1 MAKKIEI
8 ELPCAL
14 SDDEVRSRGDY
25 LVELI
30 ARMDAV
36 SEEKSNVAR
45 RYKDQLSGLAE
56 TQRKVAA
63 AIRTRCETRMVRC
76 WVTYHAP
83 CEGVKRTTRMDT
95 GDVVSEEP
103 MTDAEKQLNLFASIK
118 DLEALAGIEPPEP
131 PSADGDDDEA
141 QDAEQ

>member
-1 MAKKIEI
+1 MTKKVEI

-36 SEEKSNVAR
+36 NEERSTVAK

-95 GDVVSEEP
+95 GEVVSEEP

-118 DLEALAGIEPPEP
+118 DLEALAEMEPPEP
-131 PSADGDDDEA
+131 PAADDGDG

>member
-1 MAKKIEI
+1 MTKKIEI
-8 ELPCAL
+8 ELACSL

-36 SEEKSNVAR
+36 SEERSNVAK

-56 TQRKVAA
+56 TQRKVAS
-63 AIRTRCETRMVRC
+63 AIRTRCEIRMVRC
-76 WVTYHAP
+76 WVTYHEP
-83 CEGVKRTTRMDT
+83 CEGMKRVVRMDT

-103 MTDAEKQLNLFASIK
+103 MTDAEKQLNLFASIE
-118 DLEALAGIEPPEP
+118 DLEKLAGGEPEP
-131 PSADGDDDEA
+131 PKPDNGGDEA
-141 QDAEQ
+141 QDAQQ